1 MSRQRS
7 AALALHATAAY
18 TMYWAFFTLD
28 DAAGEWVRAQK
39 GQYLQF
45 LTIHG

>member
-1 MSRQRS
+1 MSRQQS

-18 TMYWAFFTLD
+18 IMCWAFFTLD
-28 DAAGEWVRAQK
+28 DTAGEWVRAQK
-39 GQYLQF
+39 GQYFQF